1 VRHAIW
7 TDFRGVLTP
16 PLREGLR
23 TYCEGKEFTPEQLG
37 RCLRAIADRHGRP
50 DGMAVLDSG
59 VLTEREWT
67 AEIEQ
72 ELSARFGLDADLSGL
87 GPEWWS
93 DRRIDTKWLAAL
105 RTWREAGVFV
115 GMISNLPPD
124 WREYFADFRSWD
136 DLFDEV
142 LLSCDVGARK
152 PDAAMFRVARP
163 GPASRPSPTSSS
175 TTWTTTSPERGGR
188 AGSGWSAAAIPPG
201 PPSSGSIR
209 SCAPARHTTSCASAH
224 LTKEH
229 NDDQSIGVRH
239 RSQPRHRGGDRE

>member
-152 PDAAMFRVARP
+152 PDAAMFRLAETRSGLPPESNVLVDDLDDNVAGAR
-163 GPASRPSPTSSS
+163 
-175 TTWTTTSPERGGR
+175 R
-188 AGSGWSAAAIPPG
+188 AGWV
-201 PPSSGSIR
+201 
-209 SCAPARHTTSCASAH
+209 
-224 LTKEH
+224 
-229 NDDQSIGVRH
+229 GVVG
-239 RSQPRHRGGDRE
+239 GGDSTWAAVERIDSIVRAGAPHHVMRVGAPHHVMRVGAPHQGAQR

>member
-1 VRHAIW
+1 MRHAIW

-105 RTWREAGVFV
+105 RTWREAGAFV

-142 LLSCDVGARK
+142 LLSCDIGVRK
-152 PDAAMFRVARP
+152 PDAAMFRLAETRSGLPPESNVLVDDLDDNVAGAR
-163 GPASRPSPTSSS
+163 
-175 TTWTTTSPERGGR
+175 R
-188 AGSGWSAAAIPPG
+188 AGWV
-201 PPSSGSIR
+201 
-209 SCAPARHTTSCASAH
+209 
-224 LTKEH
+224 
-229 NDDQSIGVRH
+229 GVVG
-239 RSQPRHRGGDRE
+239 GGDSTWAAVERIDSIVRVGAPHHVMRVGAPHQGAER

>member
-1 VRHAIW
+1 MRHAIW

-152 PDAAMFRVARP
+152 PDAAMFRLAETRSGLPPESNVLVDDLDDNVAGAR
-163 GPASRPSPTSSS
+163 
-175 TTWTTTSPERGGR
+175 R
-188 AGSGWSAAAIPPG
+188 AGWV
-201 PPSSGSIR
+201 
-209 SCAPARHTTSCASAH
+209 
-224 LTKEH
+224 
-229 NDDQSIGVRH
+229 GVVG
-239 RSQPRHRGGDRE
+239 GGDSTWAAVERIDSIVRAGAPHHVMRVGAPHHVMRVGAPHQGAQR